1 MKKKTINKSSPDL
14 VEQVKT
20 NYRTSK
26 DIGLSRCIQ
35 CGLCTSNCPAA
46 RHSNYDPREMVKKVL
61 DNDESIFT
69 NEDIWNCF
77 YCYTCQSNCPV
88 KNSPSQINQVL
99 RSLILLNGGKT
110 ERIYEFI
117 TYGYSFMDYGVGMIP
132 ENILDNIV
140 VEFGQEYIDFKKDL
154 DEIRE
159 TLGLMDYTVKG
170 EGLTQIKNIL
180 KESGFE
186 NRLNTFK
193 KAGKSLKDKKDSI
206 KLKD

>member
-1 MKKKTINKSSPDL
+1 MKKRKIKESSFDL
-14 VEQVKT
+14 VEQIKK
-20 NYRTSK
+20 NYRTSQ
-26 DIGLSRCIQ
+26 DIGLKRCIQ

-46 RHSNYDPREMVKKVL
+46 RHSNYDPREMVKQVL
-61 DNDESIFT
+61 DNDENIFA

-88 KNSPSQINQVL
+88 KNSPSQVNQVL

-110 ERIYEFI
+110 KRIYEFI

-132 ENILDNIV
+132 ENIMDNIV
-140 VEFGQEYIDFKKDL
+140 DEFGQDYIDFKEDL
-154 DEIRE
+154 DKIRNN
-159 TLGLMDYTVKG
+159 LNLMDYKVKG
-170 EGLTQIKNIL
+170 EGLTQIKKIL

-193 KAGKSLKDKKDSI
+193 KAGESLKDKED
-206 KLKD
+206 